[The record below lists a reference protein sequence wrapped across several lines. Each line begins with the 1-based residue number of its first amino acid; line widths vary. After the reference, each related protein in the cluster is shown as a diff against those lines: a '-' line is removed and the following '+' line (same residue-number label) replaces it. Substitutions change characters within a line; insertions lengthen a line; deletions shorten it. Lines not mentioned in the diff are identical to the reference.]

1 MALFKKTEKKEEEK
15 EVVKEAKKV
24 SKKVSVSKP
33 KKIKKAKKDK
43 RDVAMPKPKKTTAS
57 DVSWVLLSPRITEKS
72 AYQSE
77 HKIYIFNVHKD
88 SNKIQIKEA
97 IMKKFEVTP
106 IRINV
111 AKINSKP
118 VTRKGIKGSKP
129 EGKKAFVYLSKK
141 DSINF
146 V

>member
-1 MALFKKTEKKEEEK
+1 MALFKKKDEKIEK
-15 EVVKEAKKV
+15 VVEKKV
-24 SKKVSVSKP
+24 SKKTSVSKP
-33 KKIKKAKKDK
+33 KKVKKAKKDK
-43 RDVAMPKPKKTTAS
+43 RDITMPKPKKTTSA

-77 HKIYIFNVHKD
+77 KKIYIFNVHKD